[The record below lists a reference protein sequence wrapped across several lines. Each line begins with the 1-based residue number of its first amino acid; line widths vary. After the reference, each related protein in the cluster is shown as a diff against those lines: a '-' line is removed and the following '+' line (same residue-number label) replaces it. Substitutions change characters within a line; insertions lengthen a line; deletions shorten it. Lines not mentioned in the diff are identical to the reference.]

1 MDYIIL
7 GDIEL
12 DEFNYNKDEVEE
24 IHLLDIKDLNT
35 FISNNKITP
44 WFDLIAKTKLEEY
57 SKINRKELKN
67 ETNLKLINF
76 CL

>member
-7 GDIEL
+7 GDLESDL
-12 DEFNYNKDEVEE
+12 FQYNRDEVEE
-24 IHLLDIKDLNT
+24 IHMLDINELND
-35 FISNNKITP
+35 FMKHNKITP
-44 WFDLIAKTKLEEY
+44 WFELIAKTKLKEY

>member
-7 GDIEL
+7 GDIESDL
-12 DEFNYNKDEVEE
+12 FQYNKDEVED
-24 IHLLDIKDLNT
+24 IHWLDMKELKEFIK
-35 FISNNKITP
+35 NNKITP
-44 WFDLIAKTKLEEY
+44 WFELIAKTKLEEY

-67 ETNLKLINF
+67 ETNLKMINF